1 MLKGNKKISRYRKGF
16 TLMELTISS
25 MIGVVFAVM
34 IAQTLVSATN
44 LTNSTISTTSIES
57 DHRLA
62 IDILQRY
69 LRGARALETCA
80 LQSGSPSGECLLLES
95 GKAAFTKAGPSSISF
110 YAYTCA
116 TQVTTQVP
124 SCAQSGVGL
133 VAPDLVL
140 VSFAEKILNT
150 PTGTSGY
157 PLSIKVF
164 KPNAGVRYASA
175 TAASYSVSG
184 PPDSELL
191 IGRFEENAF
200 SFFGDDRSPLT
211 SFTTGSL
218 SSTDLERIAIV
229 EIQLRSLI
237 ANSDQSRSPSI
248 VRSSTVV
255 GVASREYG
263 EIL

>member
-1 MLKGNKKISRYRKGF
+1 
-16 TLMELTISS
+16 MELAVSS
-25 MIGVVFAVM
+25 TIGVVFAVM

-44 LTNSTISTTSIES
+44 LTNTTIRTTSIES

-69 LRGARALETCA
+69 LRGARPLETCA
-80 LQSGSPSGECLLLES
+80 LRSGSPSGECLLIKS
-95 GKAAFTKAGPSSISF
+95 GDAAFTKAGPSTISF

-124 SCAQSGVGL
+124 SCAQSGGGL

-140 VSFAEKILNT
+140 VSFADRLPNT
-150 PTGTSGY
+150 PTGSSSN

-164 KPNAGVRYASA
+164 KPNAGVRYAEA
-175 TAASYSVSG
+175 TASSYNLAAA
-184 PPDSELL
+184 PASELVV
-191 IGRFEENAF
+191 GRFEDTAF
-200 SFFGDDRSPLT
+200 SFYGDDRSPLL
-211 SFTTGSL
+211 SFTAGTL
-218 SSTDLERIAIV
+218 SNVDLSRVTIV
-229 EIQLRSLI
+229 EIELRSLI
-237 ANSDQSRSPSI
+237 PNADPARAATT

-263 EIL
+263 AVL